1 MSEEIF
7 EEAPYWHYL
16 WIIFG
21 TYTIYTTTLVLAAQS
36 SCQVCCYC
44 ADQKY
49 ECHQFTLIAPV
60 FEFTFS
66 PHQVKFDDVWC
77 DLIVLF
83 EAMEC
88 LDSPK
93 STSVTARS
101 RLFALCVYWMLNQS
115 TWKIEEFRH
124 VDEGT
129 KGCIISQFCPRISAF
144 GRTARH
150 VGVIGWT

>member
-1 MSEEIF
+1 MKLKAWQVKS
-7 EEAPYWHYL
+7 PYWHYL
-16 WIIFG
+16 WH
-21 TYTIYTTTLVLAAQS
+21 IYTNTLILAAHS
-36 SCQVCCYC
+36 SCQVGCYHV
-44 ADQKY
+44 DQKNEY

-77 DLIVLF
+77 DIIVLF
-83 EAMEC
+83 EAMDC
-88 LDSPK
+88 LNSPK

-101 RLFALCVYWMLNQS
+101 RLFALCDYWMLNQS